1 MTACRCDAEPTY
13 GSNPHRRG
21 GDRFKTNRT
30 NPPLGGGDVL
40 QTAGFRSERWF
51 RISAL
56 TESHCSSA
64 VYTPIRFKKIVTSAP
79 RPAAALCCSGH
90 MSLRALG
97 GVRSCMQLNRF
108 WFIPR
113 NRVAPA
119 PCQCCHC
126 CGMNAAANRF
136 ACLNMTSTA
145 RVIVCR
151 YHALASRASLC
162 VCVIFSQ
169 QQYARR
175 LRRRRR
181 RRLLPR
187 LRLLACSD
195 KHGGLQPR

>member
-1 MTACRCDAEPTY
+1 MFCKPLVSVVKD
-13 GSNPHRRG
+13 GSV
-21 GDRFKTNRT
+21 FVLCASQART
-30 NPPLGGGDVL
+30 
-40 QTAGFRSERWF
+40 Q
-51 RISAL
+51 
-56 TESHCSSA
+56 SHCSSA

-97 GVRSCMQLNRF
+97 GGAQLYAAEPLLVHSAEPGR
-108 WFIPR
+108 PR
-113 NRVAPA
+113 PLPVLPLLRYERGCSSLV
-119 PCQCCHC
+119 
-126 CGMNAAANRF
+126 AANRF

-169 QQYARR
+169 QQYSRR

>member
-1 MTACRCDAEPTY
+1 MVPYFRSHRVALQLGRIYPHPVQKNRNLRTSTCCRI
-13 GSNPHRRG
+13 
-21 GDRFKTNRT
+21 
-30 NPPLGGGDVL
+30 VL
-40 QTAGFRSERWF
+40 QRSHVTAGFGGGAQLYAAEPLLVHSAEPGRPRPLPVLPLLRYERG
-51 RISAL
+51 
-56 TESHCSSA
+56 CSS
-64 VYTPIRFKKIVTSAP
+64 
-79 RPAAALCCSGH
+79 LD
-90 MSLRALG
+90 
-97 GVRSCMQLNRF
+97 
-108 WFIPR
+108 
-113 NRVAPA
+113 
-119 PCQCCHC
+119 
-126 CGMNAAANRF
+126 AANRF

>member
-1 MTACRCDAEPTY
+1 MVPYFRSHRVALQLGRIYPHPVQKNRNLRTSTCCRI
-13 GSNPHRRG
+13 
-21 GDRFKTNRT
+21 
-30 NPPLGGGDVL
+30 VL
-40 QTAGFRSERWF
+40 QRSHVTAG
-51 RISAL
+51 
-56 TESHCSSA
+56 
-64 VYTPIRFKKIVTSAP
+64 
-79 RPAAALCCSGH
+79 
-90 MSLRALG
+90 LRG

-119 PCQCCHC
+119 PCQCCRC
-126 CGMNAAANRF
+126 CGMNAAANRL

-151 YHALASRASLC
+151 YHALASTASLC

-175 LRRRRR
+175 LPR
-181 RRLLPR
+181 RRLPRRRLPR
-187 LRLLACSD
+187 LLLLACSD